1 MSAVKRMIESV
12 LEMYSEGVPMV
23 VIAEKLRVPVD
34 VVENILEEYSNFYD
48 Y

>member
-23 VIAEKLRVPVD
+23 VIAERLRVPID
-34 VVENILEEYSNFYD
+34 VVENILEEHTNFYD